1 MNKKI
6 EDEYFRLVQEKTRP
20 VEHRRESRLAKFL
33 GIRYLTGSDSSPL
46 HSSTVFVEFTSIA
59 AKQEA
64 IQCNITGTSKYV
76 TVTPVP
82 EARDIIWRNMHLSKV
97 LVETRRAW
105 LNAALFGGLIFWSF
119 LVSVIRDYD
128 DISDWFDGDEL
139 SPAIVAFLDFYVP
152 ALVVEGLVRC
162 IGLLIR
168 ALCKWVRFKSFSDID
183 HYVVRW
189 YFAYRLMTF
198 AFLILGASILEKFDE
213 IEDDAVGLIKSISDN
228 VVENATFFVSYVIV
242 SQLLARGDRSLFGL
256 VSHCSSCR
264 RSLEGCKSSS
274 DFPRC
279 TMYCGTGTSIELQQM
294 RLYRSADWRSFDPE
308 SRYASLTE
316 CERSASRM

>member
-1 MNKKI
+1 M
-6 EDEYFRLVQEKTRP
+6 
-20 VEHRRESRLAKFL
+20 
-33 GIRYLTGSDSSPL
+33 PL
-46 HSSTVFVEFTSIA
+46 HSSTAFVEFTSIA

-128 DISDWFDGDEL
+128 DISDWFDGNEL
-139 SPAIVAFLDFYVP
+139 SPAMVAFLDFYVP

-168 ALCKWVRFKSFSDID
+168 ALCRWVRFKSFSDID
-183 HYVVRW
+183 YYVLQW
-189 YFAYRLMTF
+189 YFGYRLMTF
-198 AFLILGASILEKFDE
+198 AFLILGASVLEKFDE
-213 IEDDAVGLIKSISDN
+213 IEDDAVGLVKTISDN

-242 SQLLARGDRSLFGL
+242 SRLLSRKEGVFRLGFSQLFVSQVSGGLQIFFRFSQVHNVLWHWYVHRITTDEALSQRRLEELRSRIKVRIVDRARAQRIPACRSNSVACLFHPR
-256 VSHCSSCR
+256 SFISTSSFHY
-264 RSLEGCKSSS
+264 SFSSS
-274 DFPRC
+274 
-279 TMYCGTGTSIELQQM
+279 
-294 RLYRSADWRSFDPE
+294 W
-308 SRYASLTE
+308 
-316 CERSASRM
+316 